1 MLPIL
6 LYYAD
11 ISLIF
16 ESGGTSMIDAV
27 TVGETMAL
35 VRTDRAD
42 SPLNQDCCTLGFG
55 GAESNVAI
63 GLARLGHPVRWISA
77 LGNDVLGDMI
87 QSAVALE
94 GVEVVAPCSPNRPT
108 GLMVKSPS
116 TGAERFVT
124 YYRAGSAAAELTA
137 HSVSE
142 DMLRDARL
150 LHLTGITPALSE
162 SARGL
167 SLDVAG
173 RARGLGLTVSLDIN
187 YRSALWSVS
196 QATPILRELAL
207 QADVIFGD
215 RTELELLLDNAP
227 ASENA
232 LVSAVAALGATQVV
246 LKRGDRGAVAYVNGE
261 FFEHSAIPVDVVDTV
276 GAGDAFV
283 AGYLSG
289 WLDSAAPADC
299 VRRGVICGARAC
311 EHAGDWEGAATR
323 AQLEV
328 TQVELAS

>member
-1 MLPIL
+1 
-6 LYYAD
+6 
-11 ISLIF
+11 
-16 ESGGTSMIDAV
+16 MIDAV
-27 TVGETMAL
+27 TVGETMAM
-35 VRTDRAD
+35 VRTDRAGR
-42 SPLNQDCCTLGFG
+42 PLNQDSCTLALG

-87 QSAVALE
+87 ESAVARE
-94 GVEVVAPCSPNRPT
+94 GVEVLAPRSSTRPT

-116 TGAERFVT
+116 TGTERFVT
-124 YYRAGSAAAELTA
+124 YYRSGSAAAELSA

-142 DMLRDARL
+142 EMLRDARL

-167 SLDVAG
+167 CLDVVG

-187 YRSALWSVS
+187 YRSALWSLS
-196 QATPILRELAL
+196 QAAPIVRELAL

-215 RTELELLLDNAP
+215 RAELELLLDNAA
-227 ASENA
+227 ASDHE
-232 LVSAVAALGATQVV
+232 LLSAVAALGATQVV
-246 LKRGDRGAVAYVNGE
+246 LKRGDRGAMAYVRGE
-261 FFEHSAIPVDVVDTV
+261 FFEHSAIPVNVVDTV

-289 WLDSAAPADC
+289 WLDSAEPADC

-328 TQVELAS
+328 AQVELAS